1 MIDKRV
7 SGENVNMFDLDVKSK
22 KPKYEQIIEK
32 IKNLIICKELKPDMR
47 MFSIRALSKE
57 IGVSPNTVQKS
68 YDSLERQGYLYSI
81 KGRGY
86 YVASIDA
93 TLIRERIKNELKPQ
107 FLKLLQL
114 AKYHGLSKEDIIQWM
129 DEVLF

>member
-1 MIDKRV
+1 
-7 SGENVNMFDLDVKSK
+7 MFDLDVKSK